1 MVGFLWGFVAYFLAL
16 YLSDINIPTAYFYSV
31 SAATLFFS
39 HFTLMKKAQ
48 MLPKSKGVAL
58 GFFLITA
65 DNAFLLVA
73 TTFWVV
79 LGAILFGIGYYFA
92 FPLLST

>member
-1 MVGFLWGFVAYFLAL
+1 
-16 YLSDINIPTAYFYSV
+16 
-31 SAATLFFS
+31 
-39 HFTLMKKAQ
+39 